1 VDFIITIIKKSW
13 DSLGGIPVVGA
24 ALAAAAIAGG
34 IAYLY
39 SQSKDA
45 NDMVSSPG
53 YGKRTLYG
61 PEGAIR
67 LNDKDTVIAGTNLFE
82 GNDVVSSPNESVKT
96 FSENTIKAP
105 VAQATDMSRVEAL
118 LRELV
123 TVSKNPT
130 PAPSPVVKLDGTVL
144 TNKVTER
151 QRVEASGIQ

>member
-1 VDFIITIIKKSW
+1 
-13 DSLGGIPVVGA
+13 
-24 ALAAAAIAGG
+24 
-34 IAYLY
+34 
-39 SQSKDA
+39 
-45 NDMVSSPG
+45 MVSSPG

-130 PAPSPVVKLDGTVL
+130 PAPSPIVKLDNKVL
-144 TNKVTER
+144 TDGVTER